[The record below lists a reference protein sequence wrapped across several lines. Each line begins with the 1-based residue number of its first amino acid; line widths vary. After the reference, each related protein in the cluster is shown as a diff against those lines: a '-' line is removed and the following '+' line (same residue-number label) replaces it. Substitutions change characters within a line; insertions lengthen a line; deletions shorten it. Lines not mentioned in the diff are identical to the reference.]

1 MTELRPTTCK
11 NCGSPHLA
19 PVDGGTCSCM
29 GGLADVTP
37 EQFIARA
44 QSWGGFV
51 VYNPERDR
59 FVAASIDELPE
70 YFPGGK

>member
-1 MTELRPTTCK
+1 
-11 NCGSPHLA
+11 
-19 PVDGGTCSCM
+19 M

-44 QSWGGFV
+44 KSWGGFV
-51 VYNPERDR
+51 VYSPERDR